1 MPSKEE
7 VFKQRFDAIM
17 ADMGDEVPPDDV
29 LMVGSL
35 ASQLVEHAQVRTW
48 SRFKLKLTKTNYGA
62 LLKTFQNQGN
72 SLARQG
78 ALQQVHAIEVLAC
91 SLIARTQVHD
101 PAILADDKRL
111 DAIIDSAIEVYRNS
125 RTTGSATS

>member
-17 ADMGDEVPPDDV
+17 ADMGVETAPDDV

-35 ASQLVEHAQVRTW
+35 AAQLVDHAQVRTW
-48 SRFKLKLTKTNYGA
+48 SRFKAKLTKTNYAA

-78 ALQQVHAIEVLAC
+78 ALRQVHAIEVLAC

-111 DAIIDSAIEVYRNS
+111 DAIVDSAIEVFRDS
-125 RTTGSATS
+125 KATKAAGD

>member
-17 ADMGDEVPPDDV
+17 ADMSAEISPDDL

-35 ASQLVEHAQVRTW
+35 AAQLVGHAQVRTW
-48 SRFKLKLTKTNYGA
+48 SRFKSKLTKTDYAA
-62 LLKTFQNQGN
+62 LLNTFQNQGN

-111 DAIIDSAIEVYRNS
+111 DAIIDSAIEVFRDSRN
-125 RTTGSATS
+125 THTGS